1 MREADQKFPKFPPPG
16 PFQLEAARD
25 RAKPS
30 ATFLHQRT
38 ISGVKTFNYGKNLN
52 ILSFY
57 LKNFCK
63 TLLCLPEPM
72 KQTCLSRFLLLLAS
86 LLALGSGSAMAFSTV
101 VIDPG
106 HGGADL
112 GAADSY
118 VYEKHINLDVARRL
132 ERSLKEAGF
141 KTIMTRSRDEFIALS
156 ERSSMA
162 NRQRN
167 AIFVSVH
174 FNSSYR
180 TAALGIETFYRSSNS
195 EKLAQAV
202 QRELIK
208 NTRATDRGV
217 KTANFS
223 VLRETKHPSVLVE
236 GGFVSN
242 KEERSAMCDPIYRQV
257 VADSIARAVVQF
269 SR

>member
-1 MREADQKFPKFPPPG
+1 MKSLLPLR
-16 PFQLEAARD
+16 
-25 RAKPS
+25 
-30 ATFLHQRT
+30 
-38 ISGVKTFNYGKNLN
+38 
-52 ILSFY
+52 LS
-57 LKNFCK
+57 
-63 TLLCLPEPM
+63 
-72 KQTCLSRFLLLLAS
+72 LLLAA
-86 LLALGSGSAMAFSTV
+86 LLFGAAHAQAFSTV

-106 HGGADL
+106 HGGHDL

-141 KTIMTRSRDEFIALS
+141 KTIMTRTKDEFISLS
-156 ERSSMA
+156 ERSAIA
-162 NRQRN
+162 NRARN
-167 AIFVSVH
+167 AIFVSIH

-180 TAALGIETFYRSSNS
+180 TSALGIETFYRSANS
-195 EKLAQAV
+195 EKLAHLV

-208 NTRATDRGV
+208 NVKATDRGV

-223 VLRETKHPSVLVE
+223 VLRNTKHPSVLVE

-242 KEERSAMCDPIYRQV
+242 KDDRSAMCDPLYRQI

-269 SR
+269 RR

>member
-1 MREADQKFPKFPPPG
+1 MLRSWNRMNVPRSLFLSVFTLVWLVLG
-16 PFQLEAARD
+16 T
-25 RAKPS
+25 
-30 ATFLHQRT
+30 AT
-38 ISGVKTFNYGKNLN
+38 
-52 ILSFY
+52 
-57 LKNFCK
+57 
-63 TLLCLPEPM
+63 
-72 KQTCLSRFLLLLAS
+72 AS
-86 LLALGSGSAMAFSTV
+86 AFSTV

-118 VYEKHINLDVARRL
+118 VYEKHINLDVSRRL

-141 KTIMTRSRDEFIALS
+141 KVIMTRSKDEFIALS
-156 ERSSMA
+156 ERSSIA
-162 NRQRN
+162 NRARN

-195 EKLAQAV
+195 EKLAQLV

-208 NTRATDRGV
+208 NVKATDRGV

-223 VLRETKHPSVLVE
+223 VLRNTKHPAVLVE
-236 GGFVSN
+236 GGFISN
-242 KEERSAMCDPIYRQV
+242 KDERAAMTDPLYRQI
-257 VADSIARAVVQF
+257 VADSIARGIVQF

>member
-1 MREADQKFPKFPPPG
+1 M
-16 PFQLEAARD
+16 
-25 RAKPS
+25 
-30 ATFLHQRT
+30 
-38 ISGVKTFNYGKNLN
+38 
-52 ILSFY
+52 
-57 LKNFCK
+57 
-63 TLLCLPEPM
+63 LLVWNCMNSTRL
-72 KQTCLSRFLLLLAS
+72 S
-86 LLALGSGSAMAFSTV
+86 LLPVLLGFLALLGAVPAMAFTTV

-141 KTIMTRSRDEFIALS
+141 KTIMTRTRDEFIALS
-156 ERSSMA
+156 ERSSIA

-195 EKLAQAV
+195 EKLAQMV

-208 NTRATDRGV
+208 NVGATDRGV
-217 KTANFS
+217 KTANFA
-223 VLRETKHPSVLVE
+223 VLRNTKHPSVLVE

-242 KEERSAMCDPIYRQV
+242 KEERSAMCDPLYRQV

-269 SR
+269 RR

>member
-1 MREADQKFPKFPPPG
+1 MKP
-16 PFQLEAARD
+16 
-25 RAKPS
+25 KPS
-30 ATFLHQRT
+30 FL
-38 ISGVKTFNYGKNLN
+38 VPVLFAVA
-52 ILSFY
+52 
-57 LKNFCK
+57 
-63 TLLCLPEPM
+63 
-72 KQTCLSRFLLLLAS
+72 FLL
-86 LLALGSGSAMAFSTV
+86 GSVSGMAFQTV

-132 ERSLKEAGF
+132 ERSLQEAGF

-156 ERSSMA
+156 ERSSIA

-180 TAALGIETFYRSSNS
+180 TAALGIETFFRSSS
-195 EKLAQAV
+195 SQKLADYV
-202 QRELIK
+202 QKELIK

-223 VLRETKHPSVLVE
+223 VLRNTKHPAVLVE

-242 KEERSAMCDPIYRQV
+242 KEERSAMCDPLYRQI

>member
-1 MREADQKFPKFPPPG
+1 MRATRS
-16 PFQLEAARD
+16 PFL
-25 RAKPS
+25 
-30 ATFLHQRT
+30 T
-38 ISGVKTFNYGKNLN
+38 I
-52 ILSFY
+52 
-57 LKNFCK
+57 
-63 TLLCLPEPM
+63 
-72 KQTCLSRFLLLLAS
+72 LLA
-86 LLALGSGSAMAFSTV
+86 AFACLGAGSAMAFQTV

-141 KTIMTRSRDEFIALS
+141 KTIMTRTRDEFIALS
-156 ERSSMA
+156 ERSSIA

-180 TAALGIETFYRSSNS
+180 TAALGIETFYRSSES
-195 EKLAQAV
+195 EKLAQFV

-208 NTRATDRGV
+208 NVGATDRGV
-217 KTANFS
+217 KTANFA
-223 VLRETKHPSVLVE
+223 VLRNTKHPAVLVE

-242 KEERSAMCDPIYRQV
+242 KEERSAMCDPLYRQV

-269 SR
+269 RR

>member
-1 MREADQKFPKFPPPG
+1 MNPTRLSQFLPLF
-16 PFQLEAARD
+16 AAI
-25 RAKPS
+25 
-30 ATFLHQRT
+30 FL
-38 ISGVKTFNYGKNLN
+38 SG
-52 ILSFY
+52 
-57 LKNFCK
+57 
-63 TLLCLPEPM
+63 
-72 KQTCLSRFLLLLAS
+72 A
-86 LLALGSGSAMAFSTV
+86 GSVMAFSTV

-132 ERSLKEAGF
+132 ERSLKDAGF
-141 KTIMTRSRDEFIALS
+141 KTVMTRSKDEFIALS
-156 ERSSMA
+156 ERSSIA

-195 EKLAQAV
+195 EELAGLV
-202 QRELIK
+202 QKELIK
-208 NTRATDRGV
+208 NCRATDRGV
-217 KTANFS
+217 KTANFA
-223 VLRETKHPSVLVE
+223 VLRNTKHPSVLVE

-242 KEERSAMCDPIYRQV
+242 KEERSAMCDPLYRQI
-257 VADSIARAVVQF
+257 VADSIARAVVAF

>member
-1 MREADQKFPKFPPPG
+1 MKSRRTALVSLWIAAFLVLG
-16 PFQLEAARD
+16 TVSASAFQ
-25 RAKPS
+25 
-30 ATFLHQRT
+30 
-38 ISGVKTFNYGKNLN
+38 
-52 ILSFY
+52 
-57 LKNFCK
+57 
-63 TLLCLPEPM
+63 
-72 KQTCLSRFLLLLAS
+72 
-86 LLALGSGSAMAFSTV
+86 TV

-141 KTIMTRSRDEFIALS
+141 KTVMTRSRDEFIALS
-156 ERSSMA
+156 ERSSIA

-195 EKLAQAV
+195 QKLAGYV

-217 KTANFS
+217 KTANFA
-223 VLRETKHPSVLVE
+223 VLRDTKHPAVLVE

-242 KEERSAMCDPIYRQV
+242 KDERSAMCDPLYRQI

>member
-1 MREADQKFPKFPPPG
+1 
-16 PFQLEAARD
+16 
-25 RAKPS
+25 
-30 ATFLHQRT
+30 
-38 ISGVKTFNYGKNLN
+38 
-52 ILSFY
+52 
-57 LKNFCK
+57 
-63 TLLCLPEPM
+63 M
-72 KQTCLSRFLLLLAS
+72 KSLRPFLLRLLTLAW
-86 LLALGSGSAMAFSTV
+86 LALGASAASAFSTV

-156 ERSSMA
+156 ERASIA
-162 NRQRN
+162 NRARG

-195 EKLAQAV
+195 EKLAQHV
-202 QRELIK
+202 QKELIK
-208 NTRATDRGV
+208 NCRATDRGV

-223 VLRETKHPSVLVE
+223 VLRNTKHPAILVE

-242 KEERSAMCDPIYRQV
+242 KEERSAMCDPLYRQI